1 MKLLLKL
8 FVSMGF
14 IFFVAG
20 CKKDKTDTPQ
30 STCKVTTIVSG
41 GGSITVA
48 YNNSG
53 QISSVTIG
61 DTVNTY
67 SYSGSTITES
77 ILIAG
82 QFAQKIIVTVNS
94 AGLAT
99 NVKSEYTVDGSVWDN
114 QAYEYDGNQA
124 SKITYT
130 TYLGGSADVATFQW
144 SDGNLVSITDGSDV
158 TTFDYYTDKT
168 SQPGDYLALSQLIQ
182 GYEVF
187 RSKNMV
193 KSITDGTD
201 MTNITYVFDNDGKV
215 TSLQGDDGTDQI
227 AYGLSYQCN

>member
-8 FVSMGF
+8 IVAMGF

-30 STCKVTTIVSG
+30 STCKITTIVSG
-41 GGSITVA
+41 GGSIVIA
-48 YNNSG
+48 YNNNG

-61 DTVNTY
+61 NAVSNY
-67 SYSGSTITES
+67 SYSGNTITES
-77 ILIAG
+77 ISTSG
-82 QFAQKIIVTVNS
+82 QFVEKVIVTVTS

-99 NVKSEYTVDGSVWDN
+99 NVRSEYTEDGSDWEN
-114 QAYEYDGNQA
+114 QAYEYNGNQA

-130 TYLGGSADVATFQW
+130 SSLGGSADVSTFQW
-144 SDGNLVSITDGSDV
+144 SGDNLVSITEGSDV
-158 TTFDYYTDKT
+158 TNLDYYPDKA

-187 RSKNMV
+187 RNHNLI
-193 KSITDGTD
+193 KSITNGTD

-215 TSLQGDDGTDQI
+215 TSLQEDDGTDQT